1 MGLAVN
7 EKRTPRDHTLSFLKV
22 VLGLVATFTND
33 LMRMGVCKG
42 LLGMR
47 SKLGRQETR
56 MILGVSAFSS
66 MATLTWLTGKR
77 DNPSGLPYLLPLTF
91 SLIVGL
97 YSLISSVRINRKVRR
112 IRKRLEG
119 TIEPLEGNG
128 ELQERQKQMLEKY
141 ERWEDACRWNA
152 RIAAFVIL
160 LELILG
166 CTVLAL
172 KPLRSWD
179 ELIMLNPS
187 RFLFYAYVM
196 RYWKHKMF
204 PIQ

>member
-7 EKRTPRDHTLSFLKV
+7 EKREPQDHTLSFLKV

-33 LMRMGVCKG
+33 LFRTGISKG
-42 LLGMR
+42 MLGMR

-56 MILGVSAFSS
+56 MVLGVSAFSA

-77 DNPSGLPYLLPLTF
+77 ENPSILPYLLPLTF

-97 YSLISSVRINRKVRR
+97 YSLISNVRINRKVRR
-112 IRKRLEG
+112 IRKRLEE
-119 TIEPLEGNG
+119 TIEPLEGNW
-128 ELQERQKQMLEKY
+128 ELQERQKEMLEKY
-141 ERWEDACRWNA
+141 ERWAAACRWNT
-152 RIAAFVIL
+152 RITAFVLL
-160 LELILG
+160 LEIILA

-179 ELIMLNPS
+179 ELIMLNLS
-187 RFLFYAYVM
+187 RFLFYSYVM
-196 RYWKHKMF
+196 LYWKRKMF